1 MINLLLVG
9 LSRADYWLMKSLF
22 LNFTNKDDFNVDFLV
37 SNILLNELESENEVE
52 FNNINTLE
60 NINIIHYTNFNSS
73 VETFISVQKEFNNF
87 IEMKTIDLVLVLG
100 DRFETLA
107 IAQVAFLR
115 GINVAHISGGET
127 TFGSKDNE
135 FRKCISLFSKLHF
148 PAKENHATELRKLGV
163 EMKNTKIVGYMAI
176 DSINM
181 YKKQFVDK
189 KSLLE
194 TLSISTDN
202 EISVVTYHP
211 NTKNPNLTEYELET
225 MIAFMESIENRFF
238 VITAANNDD
247 GGIQINDRMLNWTLS
262 NSHKSK
268 FFYHLGSRDYFN
280 LLINAN
286 CLIGNS
292 SSGLTEAA
300 ILNVPVVNIG
310 DRQLGRHKEGNVYD
324 CDFTV
329 EMITKQY
336 SVASKSISKN
346 SQGTLDNNF
355 ISPSSLIVNFLENF
369 YGLGADK

>member
-60 NINIIHYTNFNSS
+60 NINIIHYTNFNST

-148 PAKENHATELRKLGV
+148 PAKEI
-163 EMKNTKIVGYMAI
+163 M
-176 DSINM
+176 
-181 YKKQFVDK
+181 Q
-189 KSLLE
+189 
-194 TLSISTDN
+194 LS
-202 EISVVTYHP
+202 
-211 NTKNPNLTEYELET
+211 
-225 MIAFMESIENRFF
+225 
-238 VITAANNDD
+238 
-247 GGIQINDRMLNWTLS
+247 
-262 NSHKSK
+262 
-268 FFYHLGSRDYFN
+268 
-280 LLINAN
+280 
-286 CLIGNS
+286 
-292 SSGLTEAA
+292 
-300 ILNVPVVNIG
+300 
-310 DRQLGRHKEGNVYD
+310 
-324 CDFTV
+324 
-329 EMITKQY
+329 
-336 SVASKSISKN
+336 
-346 SQGTLDNNF
+346 
-355 ISPSSLIVNFLENF
+355 
-369 YGLGADK
+369 